1 MKPEIHHENNWN
13 LCIAQLKIISYIVSQ
28 IDWLIDW
35 FNVDLNS
42 QRKYSIIKRLR
53 QNVCW
58 LECTSCKYTRLYSER
73 HALYHIFLT
82 WNGMY
87 NSNYSTIKLQLCDNS
102 DRVPTEPLEEYLWSD
117 MAGFQPPTNSLHGLP
132 VASCHKNNNSGQS
145 FDTGVCR
152 KSKKPP
158 VGVHTATTF
167 CCFSLSIMRFT
178 QYL

>member
-1 MKPEIHHENNWN
+1 M
-13 LCIAQLKIISYIVSQ
+13 S
-28 IDWLIDW
+28 
-35 FNVDLNS
+35 VDLNVPLA
-42 QRKYSIIKRLR
+42 SILDYI
-53 QNVCW
+53 QNDMLCTIFFS
-58 LECTSCKYTRLYSER
+58 LEMACII
-73 HALYHIFLT
+73 AIIQQ
-82 WNGMY
+82 
-87 NSNYSTIKLQLCDNS
+87 SNCNCVIY
-102 DRVPTEPLEEYLWSD
+102 RTEYQQNPLKNTY
-117 MAGFQPPTNSLHGLP
+117 GQPPTNSLHGLP